1 MRNIFILI
9 FMLCVLFNSNA
20 QKNTKTYEAILK
32 FHKVIVVCDSLNV
45 KIIVQDI
52 NNERYFNIFWGYLK
66 YQEQNKYQVIIKQY
80 AGFSSML
87 PYDYK
92 NIKSFKIRLRHQDSN
107 LVSKIKVRSKYN
119 SVYTDLILDK
129 QETNIPIPKY
139 QNIINQNLTEVI
151 YVTFYLPY
159 ENTITTQNIHFKVS
173 KSGYDADIQGELSQ
187 NLQNL
192 SYKNF
197 YISFDKDNLILD
209 SDIHYSSGV
218 GVIKNMILKQIKK

>member
-1 MRNIFILI
+1 MKNSFILFFI
-9 FMLCVLFNSNA
+9 FCVLFHSNA
-20 QKNTKTYEAILK
+20 QKNIKTYETILK
-32 FHKVIVVCDSLNV
+32 FDKVIVVCDSLNV

-52 NNERYFNIFWGYLK
+52 DKRAFQIFWGQLK
-66 YQEQNKYQVIIKQY
+66 YQEQNKYQVIINQY
-80 AGFSSML
+80 ADFGVMK
-87 PYDYK
+87 PYDYE
-92 NIKSFKIRLRHQDSN
+92 NIKSFKIHLRHQDSN

-139 QNIINQNLTEVI
+139 QNIINQNLIEVI

-173 KSGYDADIQGELSQ
+173 KSGYDADIQGGLSQ

-192 SYKNF
+192 SYKDF
-197 YISFDKDNLILD
+197 YIYYDKDILILD
-209 SDIHYSSGV
+209 SDIYYYGV
-218 GVIKNMILKQIKK
+218 GVIKNLILKQVKK